1 MRMYDVIKKKR
12 DGETLTQE
20 EIQFFIEGYT
30 KGEIPDY
37 QASAFIMA
45 LFLNDAKPS
54 ETIALTK
61 AMMHSGD
68 VVDLSPIKGIKV
80 DKHSTGG
87 VGDTTTLVLA
97 PLVASV
103 GVPIAK
109 MSGRGLGHTGGTI
122 DKLESIPGFHVELTV
137 EEFMDAV
144 NTHQIA
150 VIGQSKNIAP
160 ADKKLYALR
169 DVTATVD
176 HLSLIASSI
185 MSKKLAAGSD
195 GIVLDV
201 KTGSGA
207 FIKTLDGSIE
217 LGKEMVQIGHGMNRD
232 TIAVVTDMSQPLGY
246 AIGNSLEVIE
256 AIETLKGKGP
266 EDLTELC
273 LVLGAHMVVI
283 GKKADAYEEA
293 YALLKEQIA
302 NGKALEK
309 FAEFAKTQGGN
320 PEVIHDYDLLP
331 SCQHTVEILAEQ
343 TAYLKAFESEEVG
356 VSAMLL
362 GAGREDMSSVID
374 LGAGIVLRKKIGDHV
389 AKGESIATFYTDR
402 QEALPQAKQRF
413 MDAITWSPSPVEAS
427 PLIQAIVT
435 HDQVK
440 KLM

>member
-1 MRMYDVIKKKR
+1 MYDVIKKKR
-12 DGETLTQE
+12 DGNALTNE
-20 EIQFFIEGYT
+20 EIQFFVDGYT
-30 KGEIPDY
+30 DGSIPDY

-45 LFLNDAKPS
+45 LFLNNATES

-122 DKLESIPGFHVELTV
+122 DKLEAIPGFHVELTV

-144 NTHQIA
+144 NKHQIA

-176 HLSLIASSI
+176 HLTLIASSI

-217 LGKEMVQIGHGMNRD
+217 LANEMVKIGNGMGRE
-232 TIAVVTDMSQPLGY
+232 TIGVITDMAQPLGL
-246 AIGNSLEVIE
+246 AIGNGLEVIE
-256 AIETLKGKGP
+256 AINTLKGNGP
-266 EDLTELC
+266 KDLTDLC
-273 LVLGAHMVVI
+273 LTLGAHMVVV
-283 GKKADAYEEA
+283 GKMADSYEDAYKMLEEN
-293 YALLKEQIA
+293 II
-302 NGKALEK
+302 NGKGLAK
-309 FAEFAKTQGGN
+309 FKEFISTQGGN
-320 PEVIHDYDLLP
+320 PAVVDDYSLLP
-331 SCQHTVEILAEQ
+331 TCKFITEVKSEKAGFVEH
-343 TAYLKAFESEEVG
+343 FESEEVG
-356 VSAMLL
+356 ISAMIL
-362 GAGREDMSSVID
+362 GAGRKDMSTPID
-374 LGAGIVLRKKIGDHV
+374 LGAGIVLNKKIGDQV
-389 AKGESIATFYTDR
+389 EVGDILATFYTNDESSIEDAKKR
-402 QEALPQAKQRF
+402 FLNALF
-413 MDAITWSPSPVEAS
+413 ITNEQVEENK
-427 PLIQAIVT
+427 LIQAVVT
-435 HDQVK
+435 K
-440 KLM
+440 NGITRL